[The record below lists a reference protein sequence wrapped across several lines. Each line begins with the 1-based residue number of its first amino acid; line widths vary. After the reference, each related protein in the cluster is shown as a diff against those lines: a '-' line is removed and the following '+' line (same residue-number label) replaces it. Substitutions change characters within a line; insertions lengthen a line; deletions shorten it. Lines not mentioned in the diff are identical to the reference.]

1 MQSSESTT
9 SSIEDLQ
16 IVDGCLEGNRN
27 SQESLYKKYSRK
39 MFAIC
44 LRYAKNQETAEDI
57 LQDGFIR
64 VFGAL
69 NTFRKQGSLEG
80 WIRRIMVN
88 TALEYHRKEVKM
100 YTISE
105 AAEVSSESSD
115 ADALSQLSNI
125 EVLELLKS
133 LPLGYRNVFN
143 LYAIEG
149 YNHAEIAEMLQISEG
164 TSKSQL
170 SRARSL
176 LQQKV
181 IQLNQISKEYVG

>member
-9 SSIEDLQ
+9 SSVEDLQ

-149 YNHAEIAEMLQISEG
+149 YNHAEISEMLQISEG

>member
-9 SSIEDLQ
+9 SSVEDLQ

>member
-1 MQSSESTT
+1 
-9 SSIEDLQ
+9 
-16 IVDGCLEGNRN
+16 
-27 SQESLYKKYSRK
+27 
-39 MFAIC
+39 
-44 LRYAKNQETAEDI
+44 
-57 LQDGFIR
+57 
-64 VFGAL
+64 
-69 NTFRKQGSLEG
+69 
-80 WIRRIMVN
+80 MVN

-105 AAEVSSESSD
+105 AAEVSSESSA

>member
-9 SSIEDLQ
+9 SSVEDLQ

-181 IQLNQISKEYVG
+181 IQLNQISKEFVG

>member
-9 SSIEDLQ
+9 SSVEDLQ

-125 EVLELLKS
+125 EALELLKS